1 LWGVLEGLKYAKR
14 KGYRK
19 IELNINSVAVMKVIK
34 SGKTS
39 NSLGFSLVK
48 SIKKLLDE
56 EREVKISHL
65 YRETNRSADALASM
79 GCTLNF
85 TIVYFETCPINI
97 RELIHADVLGSNTPR
112 LILL

>member
-56 EREVKISHL
+56 EREVKI
-65 YRETNRSADALASM
+65 
-79 GCTLNF
+79 
-85 TIVYFETCPINI
+85 
-97 RELIHADVLGSNTPR
+97 LIYIGK
-112 LILL
+112 LIEVRMLWQVWVAR